1 MFNCHAWLL
10 EGIFFLLNFSRSFGA
25 FGCPGVV
32 ILGNLS
38 NGCFNPI
45 MGNTWEF
52 LSLNSWLQQNRPLV
66 KPPCVSCKDHGILR
80 TFQSKKTKSTH
91 HSLAFVQFWI
101 TVHTPIYIILYP
113 PMAHASQSFIIEKEW
128 VESRTWP
135 SHTKSIHPMVTQ
147 LPCLA
152 APMGQIPP
160 DPVVPPRSPQG
171 YLRAGH
177 PLLGPIHPGESRK
190 RMVKKHVGPMLILTM
205 KSMKRLIDLFC
216 CLGIQTSTPKKQSG
230 TQKKNMAQKW

>member
-1 MFNCHAWLL
+1 MQRPWYTTNIPKQKKRNLQIIHLPLFSFELL
-10 EGIFFLLNFSRSFGA
+10 YI
-25 FGCPGVV
+25 
-32 ILGNLS
+32 
-38 NGCFNPI
+38 
-45 MGNTWEF
+45 
-52 LSLNSWLQQNRPLV
+52 PL
-66 KPPCVSCKDHGILR
+66 
-80 TFQSKKTKSTH
+80 
-91 HSLAFVQFWI
+91 
-101 TVHTPIYIILYP
+101 YIILYP

-230 TQKKNMAQKW
+230 TQKKKHGSKMIGTIIIYTSLQKPMFRDQHWPSWWFKHGYPELHC